1 MYTDLGAVHEYE
13 KHYDDS
19 LSFAGFSRLSLSMQ
33 GGIRESG
40 KVEGSIDIMSLYGLY
55 AGNFNRNSSAT
66 LFKVN
71 SVPLTV
77 QLRTLYL
84 SLYLPFA
91 DIRIGRQIV
100 NFGKGKIL
108 SPLDVFS
115 TIDLADITFRRSGTD
130 LVSLSFPIGQ
140 LSGIDVLAQI
150 PLEKQTTIA
159 LKSYT
164 SINNVD
170 VSAITM
176 FRTASD
182 EIIAGLGYKGDLIAG
197 FYGELVG
204 HFYPRAK
211 GRNTSVN
218 VMLGA
223 DYSFNHSLI
232 LSLEYQYNTPSITF
246 EKSSMSSPEKLFT
259 PFTRKQYLY
268 FDTRYIVND
277 LNTIGGYVLCN
288 IQDRALLGT
297 ILYTCNILQNTN
309 LTIYIQGV
317 RGDLYGAGAKT
328 FATASF
334 HYGTALEMKF

>member
-1 MYTDLGAVHEYE
+1 
-13 KHYDDS
+13 
-19 LSFAGFSRLSLSMQ
+19 
-33 GGIRESG
+33 
-40 KVEGSIDIMSLYGLY
+40 
-55 AGNFNRNSSAT
+55 
-66 LFKVN
+66 
-71 SVPLTV
+71 
-77 QLRTLYL
+77 
-84 SLYLPFA
+84 
-91 DIRIGRQIV
+91 
-100 NFGKGKIL
+100 
-108 SPLDVFS
+108 
-115 TIDLADITFRRSGTD
+115 LADITFRRSGTD
-130 LVSLSFPIGQ
+130 LVSLSFPTGQ

-150 PLEKQTTIA
+150 PVEKQTTIA
-159 LKSYT
+159 LKGYT
-164 SINNVD
+164 NINNID
-170 VSAITM
+170 LSAITM
-176 FRTASD
+176 FRTASG

-246 EKSSMSSPEKLFT
+246 EKSSMSSPENLFT
-259 PFTRKQYLY
+259 PFTRKQYFY

-297 ILYTCNILQNTN
+297 ILYTCNILQNAN

-317 RGDLYGAGAKT
+317 RGDLYGAGAKA